1 MSRIEKKQKSKFKL
15 TQKGKLKT
23 QIQKVKTRKKRII
36 YIIGYILRFM
46 YRLFFLKQDSN
57 FQNNCTGVCILK
69 FNFLQFKIDIY
80 LRIKKRQHI

>member
-15 TQKGKLKT
+15 TQKGKLKI
-23 QIQKVKTRKKRII
+23 QVQKVKTRKKRII

-57 FQNNCTGVCILK
+57 FQNNCTGVRILK
-69 FNFLQFKIDIY
+69 FNFLQFKIYIY